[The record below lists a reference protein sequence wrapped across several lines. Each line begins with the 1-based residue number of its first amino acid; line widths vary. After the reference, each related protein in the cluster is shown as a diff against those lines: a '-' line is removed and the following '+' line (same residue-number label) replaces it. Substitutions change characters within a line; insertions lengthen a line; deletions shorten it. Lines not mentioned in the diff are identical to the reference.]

1 MQESSHPSLTRLP
14 WLWVLGGFL
23 FQTIPA
29 ALRDEALPVVLKNHG
44 VNDGTITQVVGV
56 LGLIVALKIFWAPFL
71 SLLGKPRTLIISCQ
85 AGMIVCILLLN
96 HFIGL
101 EQAVIIAIVLCILT
115 LLSGGHDYLLDG
127 YYVHSLDDNQ
137 RAKYSGLLNFA
148 SKLGQVLAGPGL
160 IYLAWFFHT
169 RSNSPTSDINLA
181 LICLAVFSLVVLLI
195 TQWGFKREPDE
206 AVSENQDKLSML
218 KQMGGALKLL
228 YRDSRFPII
237 LGLIFFYRAS
247 EVHMNHVIK
256 LFAKASVLQGG
267 LGLDDETYAYLRIT
281 TAILGLAIGG
291 IIGSAI
297 ITRRGLTQ
305 SLVPLGICMHLPLIG
320 ISWLSFNV
328 NPLPSLTVI
337 SVIFFIEYLAF
348 GAGLCALILA
358 MMKLAA
364 GAEAA
369 VRYALLSTLSL
380 VAVYLP
386 GLWAGKLSNFLGYS
400 GYFLAALALA
410 IPGVIVAILAARKLE
425 ES

>member
-1 MQESSHPSLTRLP
+1 MHENSNPSQTRIP

-44 VNDGTITQVVGV
+44 VNDATITQVVAV

-85 AGMIVCILLLN
+85 AGMVVCILLLN
-96 HFIGL
+96 QFIGL
-101 EQAVIIAIVLCILT
+101 GQATTIALVLCILT

-127 YYVHSLDDNQ
+127 YYVHSLNDNQ

-169 RSNSPTSDINLA
+169 HSNTTANVLQ
-181 LICLAVFSLVVLLI
+181 LTLVCLAAFSLVILLL
-195 TQWGFKREPDE
+195 TQWGFTLEPKE
-206 AVSENQDKLSML
+206 TISEDQDKLSTL
-218 KQMGGALKLL
+218 KAMGGALKSL
-228 YRDSRFPII
+228 YQDSRLPII
-237 LGLIFFYRAS
+237 IGLIFFYRAS

-297 ITRRGLTQ
+297 ITRRGLAQ

-320 ISWLSFNV
+320 ISWLSFHV
-328 NPLPSLTVI
+328 NPLPSLNVI
-337 SVIFFIEYLAF
+337 SAIFFLEYLAF

-364 GAEAA
+364 GPQAA

-380 VAVYLP
+380 IAVYLP
-386 GLWAGKLSNFLGYS
+386 GLWAGKLSNTLGYS

-410 IPGVIVAILAARKLE
+410 IPGIFAAVLAAKKLKE
-425 ES
+425 A

>member
-1 MQESSHPSLTRLP
+1 
-14 WLWVLGGFL
+14 
-23 FQTIPA
+23 
-29 ALRDEALPVVLKNHG
+29 
-44 VNDGTITQVVGV
+44 
-56 LGLIVALKIFWAPFL
+56 
-71 SLLGKPRTLIISCQ
+71 
-85 AGMIVCILLLN
+85 
-96 HFIGL
+96 
-101 EQAVIIAIVLCILT
+101 
-115 LLSGGHDYLLDG
+115 
-127 YYVHSLDDNQ
+127 
-137 RAKYSGLLNFA
+137 
-148 SKLGQVLAGPGL
+148 
-160 IYLAWFFHT
+160 
-169 RSNSPTSDINLA
+169 
-181 LICLAVFSLVVLLI
+181 
-195 TQWGFKREPDE
+195 
-206 AVSENQDKLSML
+206 ML

-256 LFAKASVLQGG
+256 LFAKANVLQGG

-291 IIGSAI
+291 IVGSAI
-297 ITRRGLTQ
+297 ITRRGLAK